1 MRRYL
6 PGLTLALLLCCVVA
20 LAGVVLASEG
30 GTDVLQGVEHW
41 KQSTVRIAGAR
52 VVYFDP
58 YKVETEPHDGDVIFV
73 THTHGDHLSVA
84 DIKRVMNPGA
94 TVVVPAD
101 GAAKLR
107 VEGITKVVTVTPG
120 ESQEVEGVRFETIPA
135 YNTNKAYHPKA
146 SNWVGYVVHV
156 DNRTMYVAGDTDVI
170 PEMKALRV
178 DVAFLPV
185 GGKYTMTAKEAVE
198 AANLIKPSVAV
209 PIHFADV
216 VGSWDDAELF
226 VSLLDKGITG
236 TVLKKR

>member
-6 PGLTLALLLCCVVA
+6 SSLLLALLLCFVVVQA
-20 LAGVVLASEG
+20 SLVQASEG
-30 GTDVLQGVEHW
+30 GAEMLQGVEHW
-41 KQSTVRIAGAR
+41 RQSTIRVAGAK

-84 DIKRVMNPGA
+84 DLKKVMKPGA

-101 GAAKLR
+101 GEAKLR
-107 VEGITKVVTVTPG
+107 VEGIATIVTVAPG
-120 ESQEVEGVRFETIPA
+120 QSLQVEGVNFETIPA

-146 SNWVGYVVHV
+146 SNWVGYVVHL
-156 DNRTMYVAGDTDVI
+156 NNLAMYVAGDTDVI
-170 PEMKALRV
+170 PEMKELRI
-178 DVAFLPV
+178 DVAFLPI
-185 GGKYTMTAKEAVE
+185 GGKYTMTAKEAAE

-226 VSLLDKGITG
+226 LSLLDKGITG
-236 TVLKKR
+236 AVLKKR